1 MAESKD
7 EMILRLRIETDKANA
22 ALAKTEVEIKKTVQ
36 SFKGLTKGSLE
47 YQAAQAKLAGLQT
60 KYAQQSTVVNKKM
73 ENSLVVLIKS

>member
-36 SFKGLTKGSLE
+36 SFKGLTKG
-47 YQAAQAKLAGLQT
+47 
-60 KYAQQSTVVNKKM
+60 
-73 ENSLVVLIKS
+73 